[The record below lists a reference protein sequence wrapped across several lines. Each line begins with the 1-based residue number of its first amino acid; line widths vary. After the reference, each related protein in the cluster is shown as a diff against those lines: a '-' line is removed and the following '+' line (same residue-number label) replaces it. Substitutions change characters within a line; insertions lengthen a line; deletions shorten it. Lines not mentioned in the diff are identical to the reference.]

1 MGAIICTLYFF
12 INILI
17 VKLGYFVKIAI
28 YFVICSLLRMSITYI
43 TDLLEKT
50 VLYLKFC
57 HIERHCLMKVYVKSI
72 KCWILFE

>member
-1 MGAIICTLYFF
+1 MGVIICTLYFF

-28 YFVICSLLRMSITYI
+28 YFVICSRLRMSITYI

-50 VLYLKFC
+50 VLYLKNC
-57 HIERHCLMKVYVKSI
+57 HIERYCLMKVYVKSI